1 MSIQA
6 DQPHIVIIGGGIA
19 GLSAAWYLQK
29 SDVQVTVL
37 EASDSVGGKVQSQI
51 LETPS
56 GDAIIETGPDGFLTR
71 KPWAYQLAQEIGLS
85 HELISVND
93 TPERIYILTK
103 NGLQPMPEGLYLL
116 VPTDLEA
123 FRKSDLFTL
132 GGKLRMAVEQ
142 YIPPKADDADESLA
156 EFITRRLGSEALDKL
171 GEPLLAGVFNAD
183 PDKQS
188 ILATFPNFRK
198 IEREYGSL
206 IKGLQAIQARQTDT
220 PSDPPLVSFKQGM
233 GRFAE
238 ALDDQLNCEVR
249 FNSPVRSITRTDVG
263 YAIETASDTLLADQI
278 IVATQAD
285 TASKLLQA
293 VAPDTSHHLAK
304 IRYSGIASVTLA
316 YRREDVGHALDAY
329 GVVVPSSIGVDID
342 GIQFAS
348 SKWDHRAPD
357 DIALIRAFFGGPQ
370 TRHMLDHDDETA
382 LAIVQRELARILDI
396 SGDPLNHRLLR
407 WEQGYPQYDVGHL
420 NLVADIESSLPAGVY
435 LAGNAY
441 HGVGV
446 PDTVHYSQQV
456 ATRILETT
464 HSG

>member
-1 MSIQA
+1 MSTLNRQ
-6 DQPHIVIIGGGIA
+6 QRVVIIGGGIA
-19 GLSAAWYLQK
+19 GLSAAWYLQ
-29 SDVQVTVL
+29 DTDCHVTVV
-37 EASDSVGGKVQSQI
+37 EASASAGGKVQSQT
-51 LETPS
+51 LSTPS
-56 GDAIIETGPDGFLTR
+56 GDTIIETGPDGFLTR
-71 KPWAYQLAQEIGLS
+71 KPWAYQLAQDIGLVDD
-85 HELISVND
+85 LIGVND

-103 NGLQPMPEGLYLL
+103 NGLLPMPQGLYLL
-116 VPTDLEA
+116 VPTDLPA

-142 YIPPKADDADESLA
+142 YIPPKDDDEDESLA
-156 EFITRRLGSEALDKL
+156 DFITRRLGAEALDKL

-188 ILATFPNFRK
+188 MLATFPNFRK
-198 IEREYGSL
+198 IERDYGSL
-206 IKGLQAIQARQTDT
+206 IKGMRAIQARQTAQ
-220 PSDPPLVSFKQGM
+220 SSEPPLVSFKGGM
-233 GRFAE
+233 ETFAK
-238 ALDDQLNCEVR
+238 ALSENLTCDIQLNA
-249 FNSPVRSITRTDVG
+249 PVQTITEIDNG
-263 YAIETASDTLLADQI
+263 YAIEFNNETLHADQV

-285 TASKLLQA
+285 TASHLLKT
-293 VAPDTSHHLAK
+293 VAPDTSRYLAK

-329 GVVVPSSIGVDID
+329 GVVVPSSVGVEID

-382 LAIVQRELARILDI
+382 LAIVQRELARILNI
-396 SGDPLNHRLLR
+396 TGQPLSHRLLR

-420 NLVADIESSLPAGVY
+420 DLVAQIEASLPAGIY

-456 ATRILETT
+456 AEQIVFL
-464 HSG
+464 